1 MDILTLA
8 REIGA
13 AIQISEEYITYR
25 MHEQAVE
32 CDGEL
37 QKVIEKFNLKKAE
50 IGAEISKTDSD
61 KEKLDNLNTEIGE
74 LYKTIMDNENMKKF
88 NVSKQEFD
96 GILNKISHIITESA
110 RGADPYKIEA
120 DDLTGC
126 GGSCETCGGCH

>member
-32 CDGEL
+32 CDDGL
-37 QKVIEKFNLKKAE
+37 QAIIEKFNLKKAE

-61 KEKLDNLNTEIGE
+61 KEKLDKLNAEIGE
-74 LYKTIMDNENMKKF
+74 LYKTIMDNDNMKKF
-88 NVSKQEFD
+88 NTSKQEFD
-96 GILNKISHIITESA
+96 NVLNKISHIITESA

-120 DDLTGC
+120 GDLAGC
-126 GGSCETCGGCH
+126 TGSCETCGGCH